1 MTKLFRYFKGYLYV
15 IIDSNSPERFLNL
28 CKARDIKTWDLQNI
42 EDKYAFYISAKD
54 FKTLKEIL
62 KKTQM
67 KLIIKKRFGLPFFM
81 FKYRKHYSFIIGIFL
96 SAIMLYGMS
105 LFVWDI
111 SIEGNLMYTDNML
124 LTYLN
129 KNNIEPGILVKTI
142 NCNDLESEI
151 RSEFSDITWVSAE
164 ISGTR
169 LIIHIKE
176 NDGDV
181 IKKGSNEISDIV
193 ATRNGIV
200 TKIITRSG
208 IPKVKVGDAVTEGM
222 VLVSGTVI
230 IYNDAKEPIKNNYVC
245 SDADVYINTKYEYN
259 DELLLK
265 HEYKTY
271 TGRTITKRTYNIWG
285 KQIELGI
292 SFKRFDEYDV
302 FTEDSVLHLTDNFCL
317 PVRTGEKVYQE
328 YYTTEGNYSDEEAR
342 KILNNNYSIF
352 LKKLKEKGIQIIGS
366 NAKIEVIND
375 KYVMS
380 GQIDVTEAMTQH
392 VTISPTIEPEKDV
405 GSQ

>member
-1 MTKLFRYFKGYLYV
+1 LV
-15 IIDSNSPERFLNL
+15 VIDSNSPERFLNL
-28 CKARDIKTWDLQNI
+28 CKAKEIETWNLQNI
-42 EDKYAFYISAKD
+42 DEKYAFYISAKD
-54 FKTLKEIL
+54 FKKLKEIL

-67 KLIIKKRFGLPFFM
+67 RLTIKKRFGLPFFM
-81 FKYRKHYSFIIGIFL
+81 FKYRKHYSFIVGIFL

-111 SIEGNLMYTDNML
+111 SIEGNSMYTDNML

-129 KNNIEPGILVKTI
+129 KKNIESGILVKKI
-142 NCNDLESEI
+142 NCNELESEI
-151 RSEFSDITWVSAE
+151 RSEFPDITWVSAE

-169 LIIHIKE
+169 LIIHVKE

-181 IKKGSNEISDIV
+181 IKKSSNEISDIV

-208 IPKVKVGDAVTEGM
+208 IPKVTVGDSVTEGM
-222 VLVSGTVI
+222 VLVSGTVEI
-230 IYNDAKEPIKNNYVC
+230 LNDAKEPIKNNYVY
-245 SDADVYINTKYEYN
+245 SDADIYINTQYDYS
-259 DELLLK
+259 DEILLK
-265 HEYKTY
+265 HEYKIY
-271 TGRTITKRTYNIWG
+271 TGRTITKKTYNILG

-292 SFKRFDEYDV
+292 SFKKFDEYDV
-302 FTEDSVLHLTDNFCL
+302 FTEDSVVHLTDNFCL

-328 YYTTEGNYSDEEAR
+328 YYMAEGTYNDEEAR
-342 KILNNNYSIF
+342 KILNDNYSIF

-366 NAKIEVIND
+366 SAKIEVTND
-375 KYVMS
+375 KYMMS
-380 GQIDVTEAMTQH
+380 GQVIVNEAMTQH
-392 VTISPTIEPEKDV
+392 VTISPMIEPEKDV

>member
-1 MTKLFRYFKGYLYV
+1 LTKLFRYFKGYLFV

-28 CKARDIKTWDLQNI
+28 CKAKDIETWNLQNI
-42 EDKYAFYISAKD
+42 DEEYAFYISAKD
-54 FKTLKEIL
+54 FKKLKEIL

-67 KLIIKKRFGLPFFM
+67 KLIIKRRFGLPFFM
-81 FKYRKHYSFIIGIFL
+81 FKYRKHYSFVVGIFL

-129 KNNIEPGILVKTI
+129 KNNIEPGILVKEI

-151 RSEFSDITWVSAE
+151 RSEFTDITWVSAE

-169 LIIHIKE
+169 LIIHVKE

-181 IKKGSNEISDIV
+181 IKKSSNEISDIV

-208 IPKVKVGDAVTEGM
+208 VPKVKVGDAVTEGM
-222 VLVSGTVI
+222 ILVSGTVA

-245 SDADVYINTKYEYN
+245 SDADIYVNTQYDYK

-265 HEYKTY
+265 HEYKIY
-271 TGRTITKRTYNIWG
+271 TGRTITKKTCNIWG

-292 SFKRFDEYDV
+292 SFKSFKEYDV
-302 FTEDSVLHLTDNFCL
+302 ITEDSVVHLTDNFCL
-317 PVRTGEKVYQE
+317 PVRTGEKVYEE
-328 YYTTEGNYSDEEAR
+328 YYMAEGQYSDEQAR
-342 KILNNNYSIF
+342 KILNDNYAVY
-352 LKKLKEKGIQIIGS
+352 LKKMKEKGIQLIAS
-366 NAKIEVIND
+366 SAKIEVTND

-380 GQIDVTEAMTQH
+380 GQVTVSEAMTQH
-392 VTISPTIEPEKDV
+392 VTIIPTIEPEKDA
-405 GSQ
+405 GTQ

>member
-1 MTKLFRYFKGYLYV
+1 MTKLFRYFKGYLFV

-28 CKARDIKTWDLQNI
+28 CKAKDIETWNLQNI
-42 EDKYAFYISAKD
+42 DDKYAFYISGKD
-54 FKTLKEIL
+54 FKNLKEIL

-81 FKYRKHYSFIIGIFL
+81 FKYRKHYSFIVGIFL
-96 SAIMLYGMS
+96 AAIMLYGMS

-111 SIEGNLMYTDNML
+111 KIEGNLMYTDNML

-129 KNNIEPGILVKTI
+129 KNNIEPGILVKEL

-151 RSEFSDITWVSAE
+151 RSEFPDITWVSAE

-169 LIIHIKE
+169 LIIHVKE

-181 IKKGSNEISDIV
+181 IKKNDNEISDIV

-222 VLVSGTVI
+222 VLVSGTVV

-245 SDADVYINTKYEYN
+245 SDADIFINTQYDYN
-259 DELLLK
+259 DQLLLK
-265 HEYKTY
+265 HEYKLY
-271 TGRTITKRTYNIWG
+271 TGRTITKKTYNIWG

-292 SFKRFDEYDV
+292 SFKKFDDYDV
-302 FTEDSVLHLTDNFCL
+302 ITDDSVVHLTDNFCL
-317 PVRTGEKVYQE
+317 PIRTGEKIYQE
-328 YYTTEGNYSDEEAR
+328 YYMAEGTYSDEEAR
-342 KILNNNYSIF
+342 KILNSNYTVF
-352 LKKLKEKGIQIIGS
+352 LDKLKEKGIQITGS
-366 NAKIEVIND
+366 SAKIDVTNE

-380 GQIDVTEAMTQH
+380 GQVSVNEAMTQH
-392 VTISPTIEPEKDV
+392 VIISPTIEPEKDV

>member
-181 IKKGSNEISDIV
+181 IKKSSNEISDII

-208 IPKVKVGDAVTEGM
+208 IPKVKVGDSVTEGM

-245 SDADVYINTKYEYN
+245 SDADVYINTKYEYS

>member
-1 MTKLFRYFKGYLYV
+1 LTNLFRYFKGYLFV

-28 CKARDIKTWDLQNI
+28 CKTRDIETWNLQNI
-42 EDKYAFYISAKD
+42 DEKYAFYISAKD
-54 FKTLKEIL
+54 FKRLKEIL

-67 KLIIKKRFGLPFFM
+67 KLIIKKRVGIPFFM
-81 FKYRKHYSFIIGIFL
+81 FKYRKHYSFIVGIFL

-111 SIEGNLMYTDNML
+111 SIDGNLMYTDNML
-124 LTYLN
+124 ITYLN
-129 KNNIEPGILVKTI
+129 KNNIEPGILVKDL
-142 NCNDLESEI
+142 NCNGLESEI
-151 RSEFSDITWVSAE
+151 RSEFPDITWVSAE

-169 LIIHIKE
+169 LIIHVKE

-181 IKKGSNEISDIV
+181 IKKNNNEISDIV
-193 ATRNGIV
+193 ASRNGVV

-208 IPKVKVGDAVTEGM
+208 IPKVKVGDAVTQGM
-222 VLVSGTVI
+222 VLVSGTVV

-245 SDADVYINTKYEYN
+245 SDADIYINTQYDYS

-265 HEYKTY
+265 HEYKIY
-271 TGRTITKRTYNIWG
+271 TGRTITKKTYNILG

-292 SFKRFDEYDV
+292 SFKRFDECDV
-302 FTEDSVLHLTDNFCL
+302 FTEDSVVHLTDNFCL

-328 YYTTEGNYSDEEAR
+328 YYMADGLYSDEEAR
-342 KILNNNYSIF
+342 KILNDNYTIF
-352 LKKLKEKGIQIIGS
+352 VKKLKEKGIQIIDS
-366 NAKIEVIND
+366 SAKIEVIND

-380 GQIDVTEAMTQH
+380 GQVTVNEAMTQH
-392 VTISPTIEPEKDV
+392 VTITPTIEPEKDA

>member
-1 MTKLFRYFKGYLYV
+1 LTKLFRYFKGYLFV

-28 CKARDIKTWDLQNI
+28 CNSKDIETWNLQNI
-42 EDKYAFYISAKD
+42 DEEYAFYISAKD
-54 FKTLKEIL
+54 FKKLKEII

-67 KLIIKKRFGLPFFM
+67 KLIIKRRFGLPFLM
-81 FKYRKHYSFIIGIFL
+81 FKYRKHYSFVVGIFL

-124 LTYLN
+124 LTYLG
-129 KNNIEPGILVKTI
+129 KNNIEAGILVKEI

-169 LIIHIKE
+169 LIIHVKE

-181 IKKGSNEISDIV
+181 IKKSSNEISDIV
-193 ATRNGIV
+193 STRNGVV

-222 VLVSGTVI
+222 VLVSGTVVL
-230 IYNDAKEPIKNNYVC
+230 YNDAKEPIKSNYVC
-245 SDADVYINTKYEYN
+245 SDADIYVNTQYDYK
-259 DELLLK
+259 DELILK
-265 HEYKTY
+265 HEYKIY
-271 TGRTITKRTYNIWG
+271 TGRTITKKICNVWG

-292 SFKRFDEYDV
+292 SFKNFKEYDV
-302 FTEDSVLHLTDNFCL
+302 ITEDSVVHLTDNFCL
-317 PVRTGEKVYQE
+317 PVRTGEKVYEE
-328 YYTTEGNYSDEEAR
+328 YYMAEGQYSDEQAR
-342 KILNNNYSIF
+342 KILNDNYAVY
-352 LKKLKEKGIQIIGS
+352 LKKMKEKGIQLIAS
-366 NAKIEVIND
+366 SAKIEVTDD

-380 GQIDVTEAMTQH
+380 GQVTVSEAMTQH
-392 VTISPTIEPEKDV
+392 VTIIPTIEPEKDV
-405 GSQ
+405 GTQ

>member
-1 MTKLFRYFKGYLYV
+1 MTKLFRYFKGYLFV
-15 IIDSNSPERFLNL
+15 IIDSNAPERFLNL
-28 CKARDIKTWDLQNI
+28 CKSKDIETWNLQNI
-42 EDKYAFYISAKD
+42 DEEYAFYISAKD
-54 FKTLKEIL
+54 FKKLKEIL

-81 FKYRKHYSFIIGIFL
+81 FKYRKHYSFVVGIFL

-111 SIEGNLMYTDNML
+111 NIEGNLMYTDNML

-129 KNNIEPGILVKTI
+129 KNNIEPGILVKEI

-151 RSEFSDITWVSAE
+151 RSEFTDITWVSAE

-169 LIIHIKE
+169 LIIHVKE

-181 IKKGSNEISDIV
+181 IKKSSNEISDIV
-193 ATRNGIV
+193 STRNGVV

-208 IPKVKVGDAVTEGM
+208 VPKVKVGDAVTEGM
-222 VLVSGTVI
+222 VLVSGTVAL
-230 IYNDAKEPIKNNYVC
+230 YNDAKEPIKSNYVC
-245 SDADVYINTKYEYN
+245 SDADIYVNTQYDYK

-265 HEYKTY
+265 HEYKIY
-271 TGRTITKRTYNIWG
+271 TGRTITKKICNVWG

-292 SFKRFDEYDV
+292 SFKNFKEYDV
-302 FTEDSVLHLTDNFCL
+302 ITEDSVVHLTDNFCL
-317 PVRTGEKVYQE
+317 PVRTGEKVYEE
-328 YYTTEGNYSDEEAR
+328 YYMAEGQYSDEQAR
-342 KILNNNYSIF
+342 KILNDNYDVY
-352 LKKLKEKGIQIIGS
+352 LKKMKEKGIQLIAS
-366 NAKIEVIND
+366 SAKIEVTND

-380 GQIDVTEAMTQH
+380 GQVTVSEAMTQH
-392 VTISPTIEPEKDV
+392 VTIIPTIEPEKDA
-405 GSQ
+405 GTQ

>member
-1 MTKLFRYFKGYLYV
+1 MTKLFRYFKGFLFV

-28 CKARDIKTWDLQNI
+28 CKAKDIETWNLQNI
-42 EDKYAFYISAKD
+42 DEKYAFYISAKD
-54 FKTLKEIL
+54 FKKLKEIL
-62 KKTQM
+62 KKTQV

-81 FKYRKHYSFIIGIFL
+81 FKYRKHYSFIVGIFL

-111 SIEGNLMYTDNML
+111 NIEGNLMYTDNML

-129 KNNIEPGILVKTI
+129 KNNIEPGILVNNI

-151 RSEFSDITWVSAE
+151 RSEFPDITWVSAE

-169 LIIHIKE
+169 LIIHVKE

-181 IKKGSNEISDIV
+181 IKKPTNEISDIV
-193 ATRNGIV
+193 ATRNGVV

-222 VLVSGTVI
+222 VLVSGTVV

-245 SDADVYINTKYEYN
+245 SDADIFVNTQYDYN
-259 DELLLK
+259 DQLLLK
-265 HEYKTY
+265 HEYKLY
-271 TGRTITKRTYNIWG
+271 TGRTITKKTYNIWG

-292 SFKRFDEYDV
+292 SFKSFADYDV
-302 FTEDSVLHLTDNFCL
+302 ITEDSVVHLTDNFCL
-317 PVRTGEKVYQE
+317 PIRTGEKTYQE
-328 YYTTEGNYSDEEAR
+328 YHMEEGTYSDEEAR
-342 KILNNNYSIF
+342 KILNDNYTVF
-352 LKKLKEKGIQIIGS
+352 LNKLKEKGIQITGS
-366 NAKIEVIND
+366 SAKIEVTNER
-375 KYVMS
+375 YVMS
-380 GQIDVTEAMTQH
+380 GQVAVTEAMTQH